1 MTPAKPSGRRMYTYE
16 MPHAG
21 TIMATITAKPT
32 AKCVP
37 VLVLPWSKE
46 AKEAMAERLAPLI
59 DPLCWEVSCNPPK
72 DARVPWFDYRP
83 ECRERARAVLA
94 ALAKRGKR

>member
-46 AKEAMAERLAPLI
+46 AKEAMAHQMAVAIGKTPCGVCPAPV
-59 DPLCWEVSCNPPK
+59 PLGYFE
-72 DARVPWFDYRP
+72 
-83 ECRERARAVLA
+83 ECGKSALAVLA
-94 ALAKRGKR
+94 RRGKR